1 MNMTDI
7 IIGSR
12 GSGKTTELFKRSADE
27 HLYIL
32 TGTKGQ
38 AQCLFAQAREMGYN
52 IPFPVS
58 WEEFVR
64 GDLDGTSI
72 QEDGVLID
80 EAAHVLS
87 RALRGIPIKAAT
99 WTKYGHR
106 DLDEEN
112 PEKYLDW
119 LWKCYQWTGTDE
131 AYAAWLNAR
140 ERFKEKA
147 ELDIL
152 KKENKELH
160 ETLQNAYRVIG
171 QLIDKPNCFQ
181 ED

>member
-1 MNMTDI
+1 MIDI

-12 GSGKTTELFKRSADE
+12 GSGKTTELFKRSAE
-27 HLYIL
+27 ENIYIL
-32 TGTKGQ
+32 TGTKHQ
-38 AQCLFAQAREMGYN
+38 ANCLFGQARELGYD

-80 EAAHVLS
+80 EASHLLS
-87 RALRGIPIKAAT
+87 RALRGIPIKVVT

-112 PEKYLDW
+112 PERYLDW
-119 LWKCYQWTGTDE
+119 LWQCFQWTGTDE
-131 AYAAWLNAR
+131 AYKAWLDAR
-140 ERFKEKA
+140 EKFNRQRKYESL
-147 ELDIL
+147 E
-152 KKENKELH
+152 KENKELH
-160 ETLQNAYRVIG
+160 ETLMNAYRVIG
-171 QLIDKPNCFQ
+171 QLVEKYDCFR